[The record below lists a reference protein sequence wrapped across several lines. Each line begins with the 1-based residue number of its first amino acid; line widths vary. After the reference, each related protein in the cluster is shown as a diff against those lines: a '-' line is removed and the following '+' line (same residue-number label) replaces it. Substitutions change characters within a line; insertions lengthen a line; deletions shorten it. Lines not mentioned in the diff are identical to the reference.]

1 MPEKETL
8 GGRPVSEKDI
18 DAWVSEAERGYD
30 LVALRKKRGRPGR
43 AHEASQVVTVRLSPG
58 ELADLD
64 SRAAREGKSRSEMIR
79 AALSES
85 AE

>member
-1 MPEKETL
+1 MRERETL
-8 GGRPVSEKDI
+8 GGRPVSDEEI
-18 DAWVSEAERGYD
+18 EAWVSEAERGYD
-30 LVALRKKRGRPGR
+30 LATLRKKRGRPGR

-85 AE
+85 AQ